1 MPVPQTFT
9 SGALGLATKWSA
21 SSIHTFKLPWP
32 APSPRTA
39 APSMYA
45 FWLISNLFL
54 FTKAPD
60 ALQKREARIRTAFM
74 SADAASSYLVINAL
88 AGRYF
93 TKVL

>member
-21 SSIHTFKLPWP
+21 SSMHTFRLPWP

-45 FWLISNLFL
+45 FWLMSSLF
-54 FTKAPD
+54 FTKAAD
-60 ALQKREARIRTAFM
+60 APQKRDTTIREDM
-74 SADAASSYLVINAL
+74 SVMRCA
-88 AGRYF
+88 
-93 TKVL
+93 K